1 MKDTLFPKFKP
12 QNRQDLF
19 NKLLG
24 LLRYAVFISFY
35 ILSIRLIYVSIDQA
49 PIKHPFLLVL
59 LFLGIAILGV
69 WRTLW
74 SLYLFL
80 AAIPLIS
87 GLQLMGFMRPIPM
100 PSLIFASIYLIWLPK
115 RLSIKKEGIS
125 PRTGIGNL
133 VDILSGVVMLS
144 LVFTL
149 GVYPTDLLLNQIC
162 FFPPL
167 MDGRVYGIEA
177 AYLLLQGLFFYR
189 IIEEE
194 VISQRAWKIMIQIF
208 YIQAPIIILFSLIQL
223 IFRTPDPLYGFAIF
237 APFEDI
243 HSYGSYIAALFFI
256 FLAIVYGG
264 HLKQK
269 LFTGP
274 FLVLILLF
282 VILSYSRATW
292 LAVIVVSTVFL
303 INKLSMRKK
312 VLVISSI
319 LLALLAFNLFPN
331 ILIKSNQNYL
341 RRLGHVLVLKG
352 QQSDYSRVVLW
363 KRAINIIRDFPIT
376 GSGIGT
382 FWKISPIYQD
392 FSVSELKDYYENAH
406 NYFLQFASDL
416 GLPALLIFL
425 SILFFTYKAGFRVSS
440 QVPEVAPFV
449 KGLLFGLSA
458 YLITCLTGHPLLLS
472 NQQFLFW
479 FVISMIVTPYA
490 FASHHGGDRTG
501 NLSRDTSTFM
511 VVLTMMVLAG
521 YALEYGPGFWRVSNE
536 ERKYEYGFYSYED
549 WNGKK
554 VHWMAKK
561 AFSKTVVT
569 GSVMDFEV
577 YATPHNIGPKGLNF
591 KVFINGKL
599 WDEINFMKGEMR
611 NLKYYIPFKKNELIE
626 IRTFVDRTFIPI
638 RLGLNKDPRTLGV
651 GISEIRFDDE
661 VSPGGIGFW
670 GMEAWTGEPIP
681 EWPQN
686 AQAKFRWTGLRA
698 SMNLK
703 VESKNKVTLFLMVA
717 HPDVDK
723 NPVRVEISTDSGFRE
738 EVIFADRQWKKIL
751 LSQETLNDSKV
762 LTFHV
767 SRTWNPKLSGLSE
780 DYRDLGVAVAIPGYS

>member
-1 MKDTLFPKFKP
+1 MLFLT
-12 QNRQDLF
+12 QNNHDNYSKIF
-19 NKLLG
+19 G
-24 LLRYAVFISFY
+24 LLRYSIFIFFH
-35 ILSIRLIYVSIDQA
+35 ILSVRLIYVSIDHA

-59 LFLGIAILGV
+59 LFLGIAILGA

-74 SLYLFL
+74 SLYLFV
-80 AAIPLIS
+80 AAIPLVS
-87 GLQLMGFMRPIPM
+87 GLQVLGFMRPIPM
-100 PSLIFASIYLIWLPK
+100 LSLMFASIYLIWLPK

-133 VDILSGVVMLS
+133 VDILSGVVLLS
-144 LVFTL
+144 LIFTL
-149 GVYPTDLLLNQIC
+149 GVYPTDLVLNQIC
-162 FFPPL
+162 FFPQG
-167 MDGRVYGIEA
+167 MDERVYGIEA
-177 AYLLLQGLFFYR
+177 VYVLLQGLFFYR
-189 IIEEE
+189 IMEEE
-194 VISQRAWKIMIQIF
+194 VISQRAWKIMIQIL
-208 YIQAPIIILFSLIQL
+208 YIQASMIILFSFIQL

-237 APFEDI
+237 APFEGI

-264 HLKQK
+264 HLRQK

-274 FLVLILLF
+274 FLALILLF

-292 LAVIVVSTVFL
+292 LAVMVVSTVFL

-319 LLALLAFNLFPN
+319 LLVLLMFNLFPN
-331 ILIKSNQNYL
+331 ILIKSNQNSL
-341 RRLGHVLVLKG
+341 NRLGHLLVLRE
-352 QQSDYSRVVLW
+352 QLSDYSRVVLW
-363 KRAINIIRDFPIT
+363 KRALNIIGDFPIT

-392 FSVSELKDYYENAH
+392 FSVSEFKDYYENAH

-449 KGLLFGLSA
+449 KGLLLGLSA
-458 YLITCLTGHPLLLS
+458 YLITCMTGHPLLLS

-479 FVISMIVTPYA
+479 CVISMIVTPHA
-490 FASHHGGDRTG
+490 FASHHGGDRAHR
-501 NLSRDTSTFM
+501 LSRDTSTFM
-511 VVLTMMVLAG
+511 VVLTMIVIAG
-521 YALEYGPGFWRVSNE
+521 YALEYFPGFWRMSNE

-549 WNGKK
+549 WNDKK
-554 VHWMAKK
+554 VRWMAKK
-561 AFSKTVVT
+561 AFSKTFVT
-569 GSVMDFEV
+569 GSVMDFDV

-599 WDEINFMKGEMR
+599 WDEINFFGKETR
-611 NLKYYIPFKKNELIE
+611 NLKFYVPYKKNEPIE
-626 IRTFVDRTFIPI
+626 LKTVVNKTFIPI

-651 GISEIRFDDE
+651 GISEIRFDEE
-661 VSPGGIGFW
+661 VPPEGIGFW
-670 GMEAWTGEPIP
+670 GMETWTGEPIS

-686 AQAKFRWTGLRA
+686 AQEKFRWTGLRA
-698 SMNLK
+698 SMNFK
-703 VESKNKVTLFLMVA
+703 VEPKNKVTLFLIVA
-717 HPDVDK
+717 HPDADK
-723 NPVRVEISTDSGFRE
+723 NPVRVEISTDGGFRE
-738 EVIFADRQWKKIL
+738 EVIFTDRQWKKVL
-751 LSQETLNDSKV
+751 LSQEAFCDSKV

-780 DYRDLGVAVAIPGYS
+780 DHRDLGVVVAIPGYP